1 MKATE
6 ENILRGGQFLVKETN
21 CDDIFIPEDFTEEQ
35 KMMKEAVTEFVDR
48 EIWPNKPKFEAKDYA
63 LTESCM
69 KKAAEMG
76 FLGVSVPEE
85 YGGMGMGFVDT
96 MLVCDY
102 ISGATG
108 SFSTAFGAHTGIGTL
123 PILLYG
129 TEEQK
134 QKYIPKLASG
144 EWFGSY
150 CLTEPSA
157 GSDAN
162 SGKTKAVLSEDGTSY
177 KITGQK
183 MWISNAGFCN
193 LMIVFARIE
202 DDKNITGFIVE
213 YDPNNPNGITMGE
226 EEHKLGIRASSTR
239 QVFYNE
245 TVVPVENMLST
256 RGNGFKIAMNALNVG
271 RIKLAAACLD
281 AQRRVITESVKYAND
296 RVQFN
301 VPISSFGAIQ
311 QKIAE
316 MATNCWVGETASY
329 RAAKNIE
336 DRIELRKNNGKD
348 THQDAELKGVEEYAI
363 ECSILKVAVSEFT
376 QKCTDEGIQIF
387 GGMGFSEETPIESA
401 WRDARIARIYEG
413 TNEINRMLS
422 IGMLIKKAMR
432 GHVDL
437 LGPATEVANELTGIP
452 SFETPD
458 FSELFSEEKSIVKN
472 LKKLFLMVAGA
483 ALQKYGE
490 EIEKHQ
496 QLMLASSDILIQI
509 YLAESAILRAEK
521 LVKKEG
527 EEAVKE
533 HIAMAK
539 LNLFHA
545 IDIIETAG
553 KHSII
558 SFSTGDEQRMM
569 LMGLKRYI
577 KYVNMPNIIE
587 LRNIIADKVIKENK
601 YCF

>member
-1 MKATE
+1 E

-21 CDDIFIPEDFTEEQ
+21 YSDIFIPEDFSEEQ

-85 YGGMGMGFVDT
+85 YGGMGRGFVDT
-96 MLVCDY
+96 MLVCEY

-123 PILLYG
+123 RLLLYG

-183 MWISNAGFCN
+183 MWISNAGFCS

-213 YDPNNPNGITMGE
+213 YDPNNPNGITLGE

-239 QVFYNE
+239 QVFFNE

-316 MATNCWVGETASY
+316 MATNCWVGESASY

-348 THQDAELKGVEEYAI
+348 THQEAELKGVEEYAI
-363 ECSILKVAVSEFT
+363 ECS
-376 QKCTDEGIQIF
+376 
-387 GGMGFSEETPIESA
+387 
-401 WRDARIARIYEG
+401 
-413 TNEINRMLS
+413 
-422 IGMLIKKAMR
+422 
-432 GHVDL
+432 
-437 LGPATEVANELTGIP
+437 
-452 SFETPD
+452 
-458 FSELFSEEKSIVKN
+458 
-472 LKKLFLMVAGA
+472 
-483 ALQKYGE
+483 
-490 EIEKHQ
+490 
-496 QLMLASSDILIQI
+496 
-509 YLAESAILRAEK
+509 
-521 LVKKEG
+521 
-527 EEAVKE
+527 
-533 HIAMAK
+533 
-539 LNLFHA
+539 
-545 IDIIETAG
+545 
-553 KHSII
+553 
-558 SFSTGDEQRMM
+558 
-569 LMGLKRYI
+569 
-577 KYVNMPNIIE
+577 
-587 LRNIIADKVIKENK
+587 
-601 YCF
+601 